1 VCECVLVVCAHDT
14 DEANYHEC
22 IVCMGVRTCVCVG
35 NMVYT
40 AAVMVHHPPSR
51 DEDRGSSY
59 NAPQVDPFPLLKR
72 GSTL

>member
-1 VCECVLVVCAHDT
+1 MCECVLCVCARDI

-22 IVCMGVRTCVCVG
+22 IARMGDGTCVGVG
-35 NMVYT
+35 NMVYA
-40 AAVMVHHPPSR
+40 AAVMVHHPASG
-51 DEDRGSSY
+51 DEDRESSY